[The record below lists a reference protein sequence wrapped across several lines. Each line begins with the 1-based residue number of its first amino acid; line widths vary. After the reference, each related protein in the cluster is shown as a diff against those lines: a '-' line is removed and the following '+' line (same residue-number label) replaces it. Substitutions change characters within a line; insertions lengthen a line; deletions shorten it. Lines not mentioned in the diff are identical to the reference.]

1 MRVGENRTLRDAAAV
16 LALIP
21 FIVAMFINLSE
32 QSISDHYGT
41 LLVGADTDNSNLTIM
56 NGGIAAIFSA
66 LGFVLHGLFWFKMSR
81 IIEYVKVFTRVQA
94 QAIGFVAMA
103 GLLIVGFIPEDRIVF
118 AEGWIVFAI
127 APLALAY
134 TLYKAEILPN
144 FFGIATAV
152 LAAATIYFSAFGG
165 SSSDAPVFLFIAWS
179 IVITA
184 FSVSD
189 GGHPEERALTLD
201 RIIQRD
207 PAGQIG
213 TSEADE

>member
-1 MRVGENRTLRDAAAV
+1 MRIWENRTLRDASAV

-21 FIVAMFINLSE
+21 FIIAMIINATAE

-66 LGFVLHGLFWFKMSR
+66 LGFVLHGLFWFKMTR

-103 GLLIVGFIPEDRIVF
+103 GLLIVGFV

-127 APLALAY
+127 AQIALAY

-152 LAAATIYFSAFGG
+152 LAVASIYFSAFGG

>member
-1 MRVGENRTLRDAAAV
+1 MRVWENRTLRDASAV

-21 FIVAMFINLSE
+21 FLVAMFINLSD
-32 QSISDHYGT
+32 QSISEHYGT
-41 LLVGADTDNSNLTIM
+41 LLVRADTDNSNLTIM
-56 NGGIAAIFSA
+56 SGGIAAIFSA
-66 LGFVLHGLFWFKMSR
+66 LGFVLHGLFWFKMTR

-103 GLLIVGFIPEDRIVF
+103 GLLIVGFV

-127 APLALAY
+127 AQLAVAY
-134 TLYKAEILPN
+134 TLYKAEVLPT

-152 LAAATIYFSAFGG
+152 LASASIYFSAFGG

-184 FSVSD
+184 FSLSD
-189 GGHPEERALTLD
+189 GGHPEDRALTLD

>member
-1 MRVGENRTLRDAAAV
+1 MRVWENRTLRDASAV

-21 FIVAMFINLSE
+21 FLVAMFINLSD
-32 QSISDHYGT
+32 QSIADHYGT

-56 NGGIAAIFSA
+56 SGGIAAIFSA
-66 LGFVLHGLFWFKMSR
+66 LGFVLHGLFWFKMTR

-103 GLLIVGFIPEDRIVF
+103 GLLIVGFV

-127 APLALAY
+127 AQLAVAY
-134 TLYKAEILPN
+134 TLYKAEVLPN
-144 FFGIATAV
+144 IFGIATAV
-152 LAAATIYFSAFGG
+152 LAFASIYFSAFGG

-184 FSVSD
+184 FSLSD
-189 GGHPEERALTLD
+189 GGHPEDRALTLD

>member
-1 MRVGENRTLRDAAAV
+1 MRVWENRTLRDASAV

-21 FIVAMFINLSE
+21 FLVAMFINLSD

-56 NGGIAAIFSA
+56 SGGIAAIFSA
-66 LGFVLHGLFWFKMSR
+66 LGFVLHGLFWFKMTR

-103 GLLIVGFIPEDRIVF
+103 GLLIVGFV

-127 APLALAY
+127 AQLAVAY
-134 TLYKAEILPN
+134 TLYKAEVLPN
-144 FFGIATAV
+144 IFGIATAV
-152 LAAATIYFSAFGG
+152 LAFASIYFSAFGG

-184 FSVSD
+184 FSLSD
-189 GGHPEERALTLD
+189 GGHPEDRALTLD

>member
-1 MRVGENRTLRDAAAV
+1 MRVWENRTLRDASAV

-21 FIVAMFINLSE
+21 FLVAMFINLSD

-56 NGGIAAIFSA
+56 SGGIAAIFSA
-66 LGFVLHGLFWFKMSR
+66 LGFVLHGLFWFKMTR

-103 GLLIVGFIPEDRIVF
+103 GLLIVGFV

-127 APLALAY
+127 AQLAVAY
-134 TLYKAEILPN
+134 TLYKAEVLPN
-144 FFGIATAV
+144 IFGIATAV
-152 LAAATIYFSAFGG
+152 LAFASIYFSAFGG

-184 FSVSD
+184 FSLSD
-189 GGHPEERALTLD
+189 GGHPEDRALTLD

-207 PAGQIG
+207 PVGQIG

>member
-1 MRVGENRTLRDAAAV
+1 MRVWENRTLRDASAV

-21 FIVAMFINLSE
+21 FIVAMFINLSD
-32 QSISDHYGT
+32 QSISEHYGT
-41 LLVGADTDNSNLTIM
+41 LLVKADTDNSNLTIM
-56 NGGIAAIFSA
+56 SGGIAAIFSA
-66 LGFVLHGLFWFKMSR
+66 LGFVLHGLFWFKMTR

-94 QAIGFVAMA
+94 QAIAFVAMA
-103 GLLIVGFIPEDRIVF
+103 GLLIVGFV

-127 APLALAY
+127 AQLAVAY
-134 TLYKAEILPN
+134 TLYKAEVLPN

-152 LAAATIYFSAFGG
+152 LASASIYFSVFGG

-213 TSEADE
+213 ANEADE

>member
-1 MRVGENRTLRDAAAV
+1 MRIWENRTLRDASAV

-21 FIVAMFINLSE
+21 FIIAMIINATAE

-66 LGFVLHGLFWFKMSR
+66 LGFVLHGLFWFKMTR

-94 QAIGFVAMA
+94 QAIGFIAMA
-103 GLLIVGFIPEDRIVF
+103 GLLIVGFF

-127 APLALAY
+127 AQLALAY
-134 TLYKAEILPN
+134 TLYKAEVLPN

-152 LAAATIYFSAFGG
+152 LAAAAIYFSAFGG

-189 GGHPEERALTLD
+189 GGHPEERTVTLD
-201 RIIQRD
+201 RIHQ
-207 PAGQIG
+207 
-213 TSEADE
+213 

>member
-1 MRVGENRTLRDAAAV
+1 MRVWENRTLRDASAV

-21 FIVAMFINLSE
+21 FIVAMLINQSD
-32 QSISDHYGT
+32 QSISEYYGGMI
-41 LLVGADTDNSNLTIM
+41 VGGDTDNSNLTIM
-56 NGGIAAIFSA
+56 SGGIAAIFSA
-66 LGFVLHGLFWFKMSR
+66 LGFVLHGLFWFKMTR
-81 IIEYVKVFTRVQA
+81 MIEYVKVFTRVQA
-94 QAIGFVAMA
+94 QAIGFVPMA
-103 GLLIVGFIPEDRIVF
+103 GLLIVGFV
-118 AEGWIVFAI
+118 AAGWIVFAI
-127 APLALAY
+127 AQLALAH

-152 LAAATIYFSAFGG
+152 VASASIYFSAFDG
-165 SSSDAPVFLFIAWS
+165 SSSEPVFLFIAWS